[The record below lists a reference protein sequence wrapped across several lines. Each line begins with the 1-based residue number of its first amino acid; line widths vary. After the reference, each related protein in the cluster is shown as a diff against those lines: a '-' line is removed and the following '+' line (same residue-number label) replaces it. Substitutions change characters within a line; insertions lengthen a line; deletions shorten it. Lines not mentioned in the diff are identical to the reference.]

1 MRGRKQDGLG
11 PSDRLV
17 MRSKASHTQVTAARC
32 TRTCETNQSKYLAFP
47 FFSKIKNKNLTFPI
61 RRSSVLL
68 RRLICPSLCRSSLGA
83 SAARCLHGTQ
93 QSDNSAFQQYGN
105 TYVCERR
112 SVPISMFGCSWSIR
126 PSLISVVSLVRILNY
141 SSHEVSIFWCII
153 F

>member
-1 MRGRKQDGLG
+1 MRGRKQDELA

-32 TRTCETNQSKYLAFP
+32 TRTCETNQSECLAFP
-47 FFSKIKNKNLTFPI
+47 FFSKIQKNLTFPI

-93 QSDNSAFQQYGN
+93 QSDNSAFQQHGN

-112 SVPISMFGCSWSIR
+112 SVPNIHVRMFLIHSSI
-126 PSLISVVSLVRILNY
+126 PNF
-141 SSHEVSIFWCII
+141 SSFFSTYIKLFIP
-153 F
+153 